1 MLRSTISR
9 SLAVALLLGMVG
21 VTGCGNNDA
30 AGNNVRTNNAAQGQR
45 DGRINVNSVRGETH
59 NITNLS
65 MSQDLADRISALR
78 NVRSANVLLSGKSA
92 YVAIQ
97 LDNNGTGTN
106 GAMAGRS
113 GTMTGV
119 GGSMPGTGGSTFGTN
134 GGLGTRN
141 GTGGTGGALNGTG
154 GAMYGNGRTMF
165 GTERGMTGTGGS
177 FAGTGRVMN
186 GNGGTMT
193 GGMNSGG
200 MAGTGGGLFGAAGT
214 GGNGTGLG
222 MNGTGGTRGGMN
234 GTAGG
239 SGAAGNMGTG
249 NALGTNNVVDVV
261 PEQLKDQIASVVM
274 KQNKQIHTVYVS
286 GHPEFVQRVNGYADQ
301 ARGGYPLQG
310 FANDFRG
317 LVRRIFPM
325 GNGNGMGNNNGMG
338 NGMGNNN
345 GMGNGMGNNNVNTN
359 NVNTNGNT
367 NAGGMGTNMNR

>member
-21 VTGCGNNDA
+21 VTGCGNANNDA
-30 AGNNVRTNNAAQGQR
+30 AGKVRTNNAAQGQK
-45 DGRINVNSVRGETH
+45 DGRMNVNSVRGGTH

-65 MSQDLADRISALR
+65 MSQDLADRISQLR

-97 LDNNGTGTN
+97 LDDNGTGTN
-106 GAMAGRS
+106 GTMTGRS

-119 GGSMPGTGGSTFGTN
+119 GGSMPGTGGSLFGN
-134 GGLGTRN
+134 GGGLGTRN
-141 GTGGTGGALNGTG
+141 GTGGTGAALNGTG
-154 GAMYGNGRTMF
+154 GMNANGRTPF
-165 GTERGMTGTGGS
+165 GVERGMTGTGGS
-177 FAGTGRVMN
+177 FAGTGRTMN

-200 MAGTGGGLFGAAGT
+200 MAGTGGGLFGAGAGT
-214 GGNGTGLG
+214 GGNGAGLG
-222 MNGTGGTRGGMN
+222 MNGNGGMRGGAN

-317 LVRRIFPM
+317 LVQRIFPM
-325 GNGNGMGNNNGMG
+325 GNGNNNGNM
-338 NGMGNNN
+338 NI
-345 GMGNGMGNNNVNTN
+345 
-359 NVNTNGNT
+359 NTNGNT